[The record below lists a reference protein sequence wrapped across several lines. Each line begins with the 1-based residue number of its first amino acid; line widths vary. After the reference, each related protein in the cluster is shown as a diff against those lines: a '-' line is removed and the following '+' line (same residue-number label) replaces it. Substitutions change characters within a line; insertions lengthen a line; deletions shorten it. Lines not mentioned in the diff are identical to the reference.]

1 MLNRVFGVA
10 ALVLLCATTLS
21 VRAQHTAVAPEWNL
35 STLMNALHQVRSST
49 ARFVETKY
57 VHLLNQ
63 AQRSSGR
70 LIYVAPDRLQKET
83 IEPTTSRV
91 TIAADRLSIE
101 RPGEPTR
108 DISLRDHPEI
118 GGLVESIRAT
128 LAGDLAAL
136 TRYFTVTLEGGVN
149 SWTLSLTPGE
159 PKLRELVTAIH
170 IKGDHAT
177 IREIET
183 TEADGDRTDTVVTPD
198 SK

>member
-1 MLNRVFGVA
+1 LLNRVFGVA

-21 VRAQHTAVAPEWNL
+21 VRAHNTAVAPEWNL

-57 VHLLNQ
+57 LHLLNQ